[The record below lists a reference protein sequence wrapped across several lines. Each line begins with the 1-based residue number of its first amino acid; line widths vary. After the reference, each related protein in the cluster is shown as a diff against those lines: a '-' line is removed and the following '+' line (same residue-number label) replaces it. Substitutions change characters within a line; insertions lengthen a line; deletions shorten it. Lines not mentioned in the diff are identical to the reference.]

1 MSSRRGSRER
11 AQCSFFLLFVVVQ
24 ALSRVRLFAAPWT
37 AARQASLFF
46 TVSCSFLKLTC
57 IESVMASKHLIL
69 CRALLLLPLIFPSIR
84 IVSSEW
90 AFYIRWPK
98 YWSFSFSTNLSS
110 EYSGLISFRIHCFDL
125 AVQEPL
131 KSLLQRYSLKTSI
144 ILVLRLVY
152 GSILTSV
159 HDCWKNHSFE
169 CTELCW

>member
-1 MSSRRGSRER
+1 MLTASR
-11 AQCSFFLLFVVVQ
+11 
-24 ALSRVRLFAAPWT
+24 T
-37 AARQASLFF
+37 AACQASLSF
-46 TVSCSFLKLTC
+46 TVSQSLLKFMS
-57 IESVMASKHLIL
+57 IESMMSSNHLIL
-69 CRALLLLPLIFPSIR
+69 CHPFLLPP
-84 IVSSEW
+84 VSG
-90 AFYIRWPK
+90 FYSKESALHIRWQR
-98 YWSFSFSTNLSS
+98 YCSFSFSVSLSS